1 MANISPVTNL
11 DFFETKAALKTFLSN
26 QTRFADYDFEG
37 SNMNV
42 LLDLLSYNT
51 FYNNYYYNMAISEMF
66 LDSAQERNS
75 MISHAKELN
84 YLPRSRRSAKAIVTF
99 NITASQAGN
108 FFIIP
113 KDTKISGKCGNTTFS
128 FLTEKAYTA
137 VTAQVATL
145 ANPTVPG
152 VYLPRTFTVA
162 AVDVFQ
168 GRLITETLD
177 IADTVLSNNMID
189 TRSLYVE
196 VNGVEYVYKT
206 DIFGITATDKVF
218 YLQPEEDE
226 KYSIQFGQDKFGV
239 QPESSD
245 VITAKYRINSAE
257 EANGVTSMT
266 SSGIAGASNVSITVT
281 SPSVG
286 GSSAETNESIRTF
299 APKALQVQERAVT
312 KRDYEILLRSR
323 FPNIEAISVYGGDEV
338 DPPQF
343 GKVIISVDVTGGEGA
358 ADFEIAS
365 FTDYLKDKTP
375 LTIEPVFVPAKFL
388 FIDTVVDVVFDPN
401 ITTKSASQIRS
412 EVKSA
417 VTGYSTSSLADF
429 NKTLR
434 QSRLSATLDSVD
446 GSIIS
451 SSIFASPIIQVVP
464 ILNTIQNPAFSYETS
479 LVKPYAYD
487 AITGLSGFTPAIRT
501 TKLTI
506 EGTVCRLQDDGA
518 GKMMAVT
525 ASSTSPSVF
534 KRSIG
539 TINYITGA
547 VKLSNLIVDSFEGNA
562 IKFIANSVAKDVKAP
577 KDRIITI
584 RDEDITVN
592 VTSLTE

>member
-1 MANISPVTNL
+1 MANISPVQNL
-11 DFFETKAALKTFLSN
+11 DFFETKSALKTYLSN

-42 LLDLLSYNT
+42 LLDLLAYNT

-84 YLPRSRRSAKAIVTF
+84 YLPRSRRSAKAVVTF
-99 NITASQAGN
+99 TITATQSGN

-113 KDTKISGKCGNTTFS
+113 KDTKISGKCGNTTFT

-137 VTAQVATL
+137 VTAMTNADS
-145 ANPTVPG
+145 
-152 VYLPRTFTVA
+152 PRTFLAQNVE
-162 AVDVFQ
+162 VYQ

-177 IADTVLSNNMID
+177 TSNTVLLNNMID

-196 VNGVEYVYKT
+196 VNGEEYVYKT

-226 KYSIQFGQDKFGV
+226 KYSLQFGQDKFGK
-239 QPESSD
+239 QPTPGD
-245 VITAKYRINSAE
+245 NITAKYRINSAE

-266 SSGIAGASNVSITVT
+266 SSGLPGASNVSIVVT
-281 SPSVG
+281 TPSNGGLSP
-286 GSSAETNESIRTF
+286 ETTESIRAF

-312 KRDYEILLRSR
+312 KRDYEILLRNR

-388 FIDTVVDVVFDPN
+388 FIDTVVDIVFDPN

-412 EVKSA
+412 EITNAITS
-417 VTGYSTSSLADF
+417 YSTSNLADF

-434 QSRLSATLDSVD
+434 QSRLAATLDAVD
-446 GSIIS
+446 NSIIS
-451 SSIFASPIIQVVP
+451 SSIFASPIIQYVP
-464 ILNTIQNPAFSYETS
+464 VLSTVTNPAFSYETA
-479 LVKPYAYD
+479 LVQPYAYD
-487 AITGLSGFTPAIRT
+487 ATTGLSGFTPAVRT

-506 EGTVCRLQDDGA
+506 EGTLCTLQDDGA

-525 ASSTSPSVF
+525 ASTASVSVF

-539 TINYITGA
+539 TINYRTGA
-547 VKLSNLIVDSFEGNA
+547 IKLSNLVVDSYEGSA

-584 RDEDITVN
+584 RGEDITVN
-592 VTSLTE
+592 VTTLTE

>member
-1 MANISPVTNL
+1 MANISPIQNL
-11 DFFETKAALKTFLSN
+11 DFFETKSALKTYLSN
-26 QTRFADYDFEG
+26 QDRFADYDFEG

-42 LLDLLSYNT
+42 LLDLLAYNT
-51 FYNNYYYNMAISEMF
+51 FYNNYYYNMMISEMF

-113 KDTKISGKCGNTTFS
+113 KDTKVSGKCGNTTFT

-137 VTAQVATL
+137 VTSQVAVI
-145 ANPTVPG
+145 NNG
-152 VYLPRTFTVA
+152 VVQPRTYTA
-162 AVDVFQ
+162 TDVEVYQ

-177 IADTVLSNNMID
+177 ISDTVLSNNMID

-196 VNGVEYVYKT
+196 VNGEEYVYKT

-226 KYSIQFGQDKFGV
+226 KYSIQFGQDKFGKH
-239 QPESSD
+239 PTTSD
-245 VITAKYRINSAE
+245 VITAKYRISSAE
-257 EANGVTSMT
+257 DANGVRSMT
-266 SSGIAGASNVSITVT
+266 SNGLTGASSVTLTVAT
-281 SPSVG
+281 ISNG
-286 GSSAETNESIRTF
+286 GLSAESVDSIRTF

-312 KRDYEILLRSR
+312 TRDYEILLRNR

-338 DPPQF
+338 NPPQF

-388 FIDTVVDVVFDPN
+388 FVDTVVDVVFDPN
-401 ITTKSASQIRS
+401 ITTKSPSQIRS
-412 EVKSA
+412 EVTNA
-417 VTGYSTSSLADF
+417 ITGYSTSTLSDF

-434 QSRLSATLDSVD
+434 QSRLAATLDAVD
-446 GSIIS
+446 NSIIS
-451 SSIFASPIIQVVP
+451 SSIFASPIIQYIPVLSTVS
-464 ILNTIQNPAFSYETS
+464 NPAFSYETA

-487 AITGLSGFTPAIRT
+487 ATTGLSGFTPAVRT

-506 EGTVCRLQDDGA
+506 EGTLCTLQDDGA

-525 ASSTSPSVF
+525 ASTATSSVF

-539 TINYITGA
+539 TIDYTTGA
-547 VKLSNLIVDSFEGNA
+547 IKLSNLIVDSYEGSA

-584 RDEDITVN
+584 RGEDITVN
-592 VTSLTE
+592 VTTLTE

>member
-1 MANISPVTNL
+1 MANISPIQNL
-11 DFFETKAALKTFLSN
+11 DFFETKSALKTYLSN
-26 QTRFADYDFEG
+26 QDRFADYDFEG

-42 LLDLLSYNT
+42 LLDLLAYNT
-51 FYNNYYYNMAISEMF
+51 FYNNYYYNMMISEMF

-99 NITASQAGN
+99 NITATQSGN

-113 KDTKISGKCGNTTFS
+113 KDTKINGKCGNQTFT
-128 FLTEKAYTA
+128 FLTEKAYSA
-137 VTAQVATL
+137 VSSETTTNA
-145 ANPTVPG
+145 
-152 VYLPRTFTVA
+152 PRTFTVQD
-162 AVDVFQ
+162 VEVFQ

-177 IADTVLSNNMID
+177 TSNTILSNNMID

-196 VNGVEYVYKT
+196 VNGEEYVYKT
-206 DIFGITATDKVF
+206 DIFGITAIDKVF

-226 KYSIQFGQDKFGV
+226 KYSIQFGQDKFGK
-239 QPESSD
+239 QPTPGD
-245 VITAKYRINSAE
+245 TITAKYRICAAE
-257 EANGVTSMT
+257 DANGVNSMT
-266 SSGIAGASNVSITVT
+266 SNGLPDAANVSIQITT
-281 SPSVG
+281 PSNG
-286 GSSAETNESIRTF
+286 GLSAETTESIRAF

-312 KRDYEILLRSR
+312 TRDYEILLRNR

-338 DPPQF
+338 DPPEF

-365 FTDYLKDKTP
+365 FTEYLKDKTP

-388 FIDTVVDVVFDPN
+388 FVDTIVDVVFDPN
-401 ITTKSASQIRS
+401 NTTKSPAQIQS

-417 VTGYSTSSLADF
+417 IEAYSIDSLADF

-434 QSRLSATLDSVD
+434 QSRLAATLDAVD
-446 GSIIS
+446 NSIIS
-451 SSIFASPIIQVVP
+451 SSIFASPIIQITP
-464 ILNTIQNPAFSYETS
+464 TLNTVQNPAFSYETA
-479 LVKPYAYD
+479 LVQPYAYD
-487 AITGLSGFTPAIRT
+487 ATTGLSGFTPAVRT
-501 TKLTI
+501 SKLTI
-506 EGTVCRLQDDGA
+506 EGTLVILQDDGA

-525 ASSTSPSVF
+525 ASSASQSVF
-534 KRSIG
+534 KRSLG
-539 TINYITGA
+539 TIDYSTGA
-547 VKLSNLIVDSFEGNA
+547 IKLSNLIIDSYEGNA

-584 RDEDITVN
+584 RGEDITVN
-592 VTSLTE
+592 VTTITE

>member
-1 MANISPVTNL
+1 MANISPVQDL
-11 DFFETKAALKTFLSN
+11 DFFETKTALKNYLSN
-26 QTRFADYDFEG
+26 QDRFADYDFEG

-42 LLDLLSYNT
+42 LLDLLAYNT

-84 YLPRSRRSAKAIVTF
+84 YLPRSRRSAKAVVTF
-99 NITASQAGN
+99 NITATQSGN
-108 FFIIP
+108 FFVIP
-113 KDTKISGKCGNTTFS
+113 KDTKISGKCGNVTFT

-137 VTAQVATL
+137 VTTQVATDPL
-145 ANPTVPG
+145 TPRLYTIANVE
-152 VYLPRTFTVA
+152 
-162 AVDVFQ
+162 VFQ

-177 IADTVLSNNMID
+177 ISDTTLSNKMID

-196 VNGVEYVYKT
+196 VNEEEYVYKT
-206 DIFGITATDKVF
+206 DIFGITAIDKVF

-226 KYSIQFGQDKFGV
+226 KYSLQFGQDKFGK
-239 QPESSD
+239 QPTAGD
-245 VITAKYRINSAE
+245 TITAKYRISSAE

-266 SSGIAGASNVSITVT
+266 SNGLAGAANVSIVVT
-281 SPSVG
+281 TPSNG
-286 GSSAETNESIRTF
+286 GLSAETVESIRAF

-312 KRDYEILLRSR
+312 TRDYEILLRNR

-388 FIDTVVDVVFDPN
+388 FVDTVVDVVFDPN

-412 EVKSA
+412 EVTSA
-417 VTGYSTSSLADF
+417 ITAYSTASLADF

-434 QSRLSATLDSVD
+434 QSRLAATLDAVD
-446 GSIIS
+446 NSIIS
-451 SSIFASPIIQVVP
+451 SSIFASPIIQYVP
-464 ILNTIQNPAFSYETS
+464 VLNTVSNPAFSYETA
-479 LVKPYAYD
+479 LVQPYAFD
-487 AITGLSGFTPAIRT
+487 ATTGLSGFTPAVRT

-506 EGTVCRLQDDGA
+506 EGTLVTLQDDGA

-525 ASSTSPSVF
+525 ASTSSVSVF

-539 TINYITGA
+539 TINYTTGA
-547 VKLSNLIVDSFEGNA
+547 IKLSNLIVDSYEGGA
-562 IKFIANSVAKDVKAP
+562 IKFIANSVAKDIKAP

-584 RDEDITVN
+584 RGEDITVN
-592 VTSLTE
+592 VTTLTE

>member
-1 MANISPVTNL
+1 MANISPVQDL
-11 DFFETKAALKTFLSN
+11 DFFETKTALKNYLSN
-26 QTRFADYDFEG
+26 QDRFADYDFEG

-42 LLDLLSYNT
+42 LLDLLAYNT

-84 YLPRSRRSAKAIVTF
+84 YLPRSRRSAKAVVTF
-99 NITASQAGN
+99 NITATQSVN
-108 FFIIP
+108 FFVIP
-113 KDTKISGKCGNTTFS
+113 KDTKISGKCGNVTFT

-137 VTAQVATL
+137 VTTQVATDPL
-145 ANPTVPG
+145 TPRLYTIANVE
-152 VYLPRTFTVA
+152 
-162 AVDVFQ
+162 VFQ

-177 IADTVLSNNMID
+177 ISDTTLSNKMID

-196 VNGVEYVYKT
+196 VNEEEYVYKT

-226 KYSIQFGQDKFGV
+226 KYSLQFGQDKFGK
-239 QPESSD
+239 QPTAGD
-245 VITAKYRINSAE
+245 TITAKYRISSAE

-266 SSGIAGASNVSITVT
+266 SNGLAGAANVSIVVT
-281 SPSVG
+281 TPSNG
-286 GSSAETNESIRTF
+286 GLSAETVESIRAF

-312 KRDYEILLRSR
+312 TRDYEILLRNR

-388 FIDTVVDVVFDPN
+388 FVDTVVDVVFDPN

-412 EVKSA
+412 EVTSA
-417 VTGYSTSSLADF
+417 ITAYSTASLADF

-434 QSRLSATLDSVD
+434 QSRLAATLDAVD
-446 GSIIS
+446 NSIIS
-451 SSIFASPIIQVVP
+451 SSIFASPIIQYVP
-464 ILNTIQNPAFSYETS
+464 VLNTVSNPAFSYETA
-479 LVKPYAYD
+479 LVQPYAFD
-487 AITGLSGFTPAIRT
+487 ATTGLSGFTPAVRT

-506 EGTVCRLQDDGA
+506 EGTLVTLQDDGA

-525 ASSTSPSVF
+525 ASTSSVSVF

-539 TINYITGA
+539 TINYTTGA
-547 VKLSNLIVDSFEGNA
+547 IKLSNLIVDSYEGGA
-562 IKFIANSVAKDVKAP
+562 IKFIANSVAKDIKAP

-584 RDEDITVN
+584 RGEDITVN
-592 VTSLTE
+592 VTTLTE

>member
-1 MANISPVTNL
+1 MANISPVQNL
-11 DFFETKAALKTFLSN
+11 DFFETKSALKTYLSN
-26 QTRFADYDFEG
+26 QDRFADYDFEG

-42 LLDLLSYNT
+42 LLDLLAYNT

-75 MISHAKELN
+75 LVSHAKELN
-84 YLPRSRRSAKAIVTF
+84 YMPRSRRSAKATVTF
-99 NITASQAGN
+99 NITATQSGN
-108 FFIIP
+108 FFVIP
-113 KDTKISGKCGNTTFS
+113 KDTKVNGKCGNTTFT
-128 FLTEKAYTA
+128 FIADKAYTA
-137 VTAQVATL
+137 VSNEVAT
-145 ANPTVPG
+145 NPLGPRVYTATG
-152 VYLPRTFTVA
+152 VEVY
-162 AVDVFQ
+162 Q
-168 GRLITETLD
+168 GRLMTETLD
-177 IADTVLSNNMID
+177 ISDTTLSNEMID
-189 TRSLYVE
+189 SSSLYVE
-196 VNGVEYVYKT
+196 VNNEEYVYKT

-226 KYSIQFGQDKFGV
+226 KYSLQFGQDKFGK
-239 QPESSD
+239 QPTAGD
-245 VITAKYRINSAE
+245 TITAKYRITSGPD
-257 EANGVTSMT
+257 ANGVTSMT
-266 SSGIAGASNVSITVT
+266 SNGIAGAGGVNVTVT
-281 SPSVG
+281 IPSAG
-286 GSSAETNESIRTF
+286 GLLTETSESIRMF

-338 DPPQF
+338 EPPQF

-365 FTDYLKDKTP
+365 FSDYLKDKTP

-412 EVKSA
+412 EVTNA
-417 VTGYSTSSLADF
+417 ITAYSTTNLNDF

-434 QSRLSATLDSVD
+434 QSRLAAALDAVD
-446 GSIIS
+446 NSIIS
-451 SSIFASPIIQVVP
+451 SSIFASPIIQFVPVVG
-464 ILNTIQNPAFSYETS
+464 TIQNPAFSYETA
-479 LVKPYAYD
+479 LVQPYAYD
-487 AITGLSGFTPAIRT
+487 ATTGLDGFTPAVRT
-501 TKLTI
+501 SKLTI
-506 EGTVCRLQDDGA
+506 EGTLVTLQDDGA

-525 ASSTSPSVF
+525 ASTATTSVF

-539 TINYITGA
+539 TINYSTGA
-547 VKLSNLIVDSFEGNA
+547 IKLSNLIVDSYEGGA
-562 IKFIANSVAKDVKAP
+562 VKFIANSVAKDVKAP

-584 RDEDITVN
+584 RGEDITVN

>member
-1 MANISPVTNL
+1 MANISPVQDL
-11 DFFETKAALKTFLSN
+11 DFFETKTALKNYLSN
-26 QTRFADYDFEG
+26 QDRFADYDFEG

-42 LLDLLSYNT
+42 LLDLLAYNT

-84 YLPRSRRSAKAIVTF
+84 YLPRSRRSAKAVVTF
-99 NITASQAGN
+99 NITATQSGN
-108 FFIIP
+108 FFVIP
-113 KDTKISGKCGNTTFS
+113 KDTKISGKCGNVTFT

-137 VTAQVATL
+137 VTTQVATDPL
-145 ANPTVPG
+145 TPRLYTIANVE
-152 VYLPRTFTVA
+152 
-162 AVDVFQ
+162 VFQ

-177 IADTVLSNNMID
+177 ISDTTLSNKMID

-196 VNGVEYVYKT
+196 VNEEEYVYKT

-226 KYSIQFGQDKFGV
+226 KYSLQFGQDKFGK
-239 QPESSD
+239 QPTAGD
-245 VITAKYRINSAE
+245 TITAKYRISSAE

-266 SSGIAGASNVSITVT
+266 SNGLAGAANVSIVVT
-281 SPSVG
+281 TPSNG
-286 GSSAETNESIRTF
+286 GLSAETVESIRAF

-312 KRDYEILLRSR
+312 TRDYEILLRNR

-388 FIDTVVDVVFDPN
+388 FVDTVVDVVFDPN

-412 EVKSA
+412 EVTSA
-417 VTGYSTSSLADF
+417 ITAYSTASLADF

-434 QSRLSATLDSVD
+434 QSRLAATLDAVD
-446 GSIIS
+446 NSIIS
-451 SSIFASPIIQVVP
+451 SSIFASPIIQYVP
-464 ILNTIQNPAFSYETS
+464 VLNTVSNPAFSYETA
-479 LVKPYAYD
+479 LVQPYAFD
-487 AITGLSGFTPAIRT
+487 ATTGLSGFTPAVRT

-506 EGTVCRLQDDGA
+506 EGTLVTLQDDGA

-525 ASSTSPSVF
+525 ASTSSVSVF

-539 TINYITGA
+539 TINYTTGA
-547 VKLSNLIVDSFEGNA
+547 IKLSNLIVDSYEGGA
-562 IKFIANSVAKDVKAP
+562 IKFIANSVAKDIKAP

-584 RDEDITVN
+584 RGEDITVN
-592 VTSLTE
+592 VTTLTE

>member
-1 MANISPVTNL
+1 MANISPVQNL
-11 DFFETKAALKTFLSN
+11 DFFETKSALKTYLSN

-42 LLDLLSYNT
+42 LLDLLAYNT

-84 YLPRSRRSAKAIVTF
+84 YLPRSRRSAKAVVTF
-99 NITASQAGN
+99 TITATQSGN

-113 KDTKISGKCGNTTFS
+113 KDTKISGKCGNTTFT

-137 VTAQVATL
+137 VTAMTNADS
-145 ANPTVPG
+145 
-152 VYLPRTFTVA
+152 PRTFLAQNVE
-162 AVDVFQ
+162 VYQ

-177 IADTVLSNNMID
+177 TSNTVLSNNMID

-196 VNGVEYVYKT
+196 VNGEEYVYKT

-226 KYSIQFGQDKFGV
+226 KYSLQFGQDKFGKH
-239 QPESSD
+239 PTPGD
-245 VITAKYRINSAE
+245 NITAKYRINSAE

-266 SSGIAGASNVSITVT
+266 SSGLSGASNVSIVVT
-281 SPSVG
+281 TPSNGGLSP
-286 GSSAETNESIRTF
+286 ETTESIRAF

-312 KRDYEILLRSR
+312 KRDYEILLRNR

-412 EVKSA
+412 EITNAITS
-417 VTGYSTSSLADF
+417 YSTSNLADF

-434 QSRLSATLDSVD
+434 QSRLAATLDAVD
-446 GSIIS
+446 NSIIS
-451 SSIFASPIIQVVP
+451 SSIFASPIIQYVP
-464 ILNTIQNPAFSYETS
+464 VLSTVTNPAFSYETA
-479 LVKPYAYD
+479 LVQPYAYD
-487 AITGLSGFTPAIRT
+487 ATTGLSGFTPAVRT

-506 EGTVCRLQDDGA
+506 EGTLCTLQDDGA

-525 ASSTSPSVF
+525 ASTASVSVF

-539 TINYITGA
+539 TINYRTGA
-547 VKLSNLIVDSFEGNA
+547 IKLSNLVVDSYEGSA

-584 RDEDITVN
+584 RGEDITVN
-592 VTSLTE
+592 VTTLTE

>member
-1 MANISPVTNL
+1 MANISPVQNL
-11 DFFETKAALKTFLSN
+11 DFFETKSALKTYLSN

-42 LLDLLSYNT
+42 LLDLLAYNT

-84 YLPRSRRSAKAIVTF
+84 YLPRSRRSAKAVVTF
-99 NITASQAGN
+99 TITATQSGN

-113 KDTKISGKCGNTTFS
+113 KDTKISGKCGNTTFT

-137 VTAQVATL
+137 VTAMTNADS
-145 ANPTVPG
+145 
-152 VYLPRTFTVA
+152 PRTFLAQNVE
-162 AVDVFQ
+162 VYQ

-177 IADTVLSNNMID
+177 TSNTVLSNNMID

-196 VNGVEYVYKT
+196 VNGEEYVYKT

-226 KYSIQFGQDKFGV
+226 KYSLQFGQDKFGK
-239 QPESSD
+239 QPTPGD
-245 VITAKYRINSAE
+245 NITAKYRINSAE

-266 SSGIAGASNVSITVT
+266 SSGLPGASNVSIVVT
-281 SPSVG
+281 TPSNGGLSP
-286 GSSAETNESIRTF
+286 ETTESIRAF

-312 KRDYEILLRSR
+312 KRDYEILLRNR

-412 EVKSA
+412 EITNAITS
-417 VTGYSTSSLADF
+417 YSTSNLADF

-434 QSRLSATLDSVD
+434 QSRLAATLDAVD
-446 GSIIS
+446 NSIIS
-451 SSIFASPIIQVVP
+451 SSIFASPIIQYVP
-464 ILNTIQNPAFSYETS
+464 VLSTVTNPAFSYETA
-479 LVKPYAYD
+479 LVQPYAYD
-487 AITGLSGFTPAIRT
+487 ATTGLSGFTPAVRT

-506 EGTVCRLQDDGA
+506 EGTLCTLQDDGA

-525 ASSTSPSVF
+525 ASTASVSVF

-539 TINYITGA
+539 TINYSTGA
-547 VKLSNLIVDSFEGNA
+547 IKLSNLVVDSYEGSA

-584 RDEDITVN
+584 RGEDITVN
-592 VTSLTE
+592 VTTLTE

>member
-1 MANISPVTNL
+1 MANISPVQNL
-11 DFFETKAALKTFLSN
+11 DFFETKSALKTYLSN
-26 QTRFADYDFEG
+26 QDRFADYDFEG

-42 LLDLLSYNT
+42 LLDLLAYNT

-75 MISHAKELN
+75 LVSHAKELN
-84 YLPRSRRSAKAIVTF
+84 YLPRSRRSSKAVVTF
-99 NITASQAGN
+99 NITATQSGN
-108 FFIIP
+108 FFVIP
-113 KDTKISGKCGNTTFS
+113 KDTKVNGKCGNTTYS
-128 FLTEKAYTA
+128 FLTDKAYTA
-137 VTAQVATL
+137 VSTAAAITND
-145 ANPTVPG
+145 AG
-152 VYLPRTFTVA
+152 VVTQPRTYTVA
-162 AVDVFQ
+162 SVDVFQ
-168 GRLITETLD
+168 GRLLTETLD
-177 IADTVLSNNMID
+177 ISDTTLSNKMID

-196 VNGVEYVYKT
+196 VNGEEYVYKT

-226 KYSIQFGQDKFGV
+226 KYSLQFGQDKFGK
-239 QPESSD
+239 QPTAGD
-245 VITAKYRINSAE
+245 TITAKYRICSGPDAD
-257 EANGVTSMT
+257 GVTSM
-266 SSGIAGASNVSITVT
+266 SSNGLAGSGGVSITVT
-281 SPSVG
+281 QPSAG
-286 GSSAETNESIRTF
+286 GFLTETVDSIRTF

-312 KRDYEILLRSR
+312 KRDYEILLRNR
-323 FPNIEAISVYGGDEV
+323 FPNIEAISVYGGNEV

-412 EVKSA
+412 EISA
-417 VTGYSTSSLADF
+417 ALTAYSTNNLADF

-434 QSRLSATLDSVD
+434 QSRLAATLDAVD
-446 GSIIS
+446 NSIIS
-451 SSIFASPIIQVVP
+451 SSIFASPIIQFVP
-464 ILNTIQNPAFSYETS
+464 ILSTVQNPSFSYETA
-479 LVKPYAYD
+479 LVQPYAYD
-487 AITGLSGFTPAIRT
+487 ATTGLSGFTPAVRT

-506 EGTVCRLQDDGA
+506 EGTLVTLQDDGA

-525 ASSTSPSVF
+525 ASTASPVVF
-534 KRSIG
+534 KRSVG
-539 TINYITGA
+539 TINYSTGA
-547 VKLSNLIVDSFEGNA
+547 VKLSNLIVDTYEGSA

-584 RDEDITVN
+584 RGEDITVN

>member
-1 MANISPVTNL
+1 
-11 DFFETKAALKTFLSN
+11 
-26 QTRFADYDFEG
+26 
-37 SNMNV
+37 
-42 LLDLLSYNT
+42 
-51 FYNNYYYNMAISEMF
+51 
-66 LDSAQERNS
+66 
-75 MISHAKELN
+75 
-84 YLPRSRRSAKAIVTF
+84 
-99 NITASQAGN
+99 
-108 FFIIP
+108 
-113 KDTKISGKCGNTTFS
+113 
-128 FLTEKAYTA
+128 
-137 VTAQVATL
+137 
-145 ANPTVPG
+145 
-152 VYLPRTFTVA
+152 
-162 AVDVFQ
+162 
-168 GRLITETLD
+168 
-177 IADTVLSNNMID
+177 MID

-226 KYSIQFGQDKFGV
+226 KYSLQFGQDKFGV

-312 KRDYEILLRSR
+312 TRDYEILLRSR

-547 VKLSNLIVDSFEGNA
+547 VKLSNLIVDSFDGNA

>member
-1 MANISPVTNL
+1 MANISPVQDL
-11 DFFETKAALKTFLSN
+11 DFFETKTALKNYLSN
-26 QTRFADYDFEG
+26 QDRFADYDFEG

-42 LLDLLSYNT
+42 LLDLLAYNT

-84 YLPRSRRSAKAIVTF
+84 YLPRSRRSAKAVVTF
-99 NITASQAGN
+99 NITATQSGN
-108 FFIIP
+108 FFVIP
-113 KDTKISGKCGNTTFS
+113 KDTKISGKCGNVTFT

-137 VTAQVATL
+137 VTTQVATDPL
-145 ANPTVPG
+145 TPRLYTIANVE
-152 VYLPRTFTVA
+152 
-162 AVDVFQ
+162 VFQ

-177 IADTVLSNNMID
+177 ISDTTLSNKMID

-196 VNGVEYVYKT
+196 VNEEEYVYKT

-226 KYSIQFGQDKFGV
+226 KYSLQFGQDKFGK
-239 QPESSD
+239 QPTAGD
-245 VITAKYRINSAE
+245 TITAKYRISSAE

-266 SSGIAGASNVSITVT
+266 SSGLAGAANVSIVVT
-281 SPSVG
+281 TPSNG
-286 GSSAETNESIRTF
+286 GLSAETVESIRAF

-312 KRDYEILLRSR
+312 TRDYEILLRNR

-388 FIDTVVDVVFDPN
+388 FVDTIVDVVFDPN

-412 EVKSA
+412 EVTSA
-417 VTGYSTSSLADF
+417 ITAYSTASLADF

-434 QSRLSATLDSVD
+434 QSRLAATLDAVD
-446 GSIIS
+446 NSIIS
-451 SSIFASPIIQVVP
+451 SSIFASPIIQYVP
-464 ILNTIQNPAFSYETS
+464 VLNTVSNPAFSYETA
-479 LVKPYAYD
+479 LVQPYAFD
-487 AITGLSGFTPAIRT
+487 ATTGLSGFTPAVRT

-506 EGTVCRLQDDGA
+506 EGTLVTLQDDGA

-525 ASSTSPSVF
+525 ASTSSVSVF

-539 TINYITGA
+539 TIDYTTGA
-547 VKLSNLIVDSFEGNA
+547 IKLSNLIVDSYEGGA
-562 IKFIANSVAKDVKAP
+562 IKFIANSVAKDIKAP

-584 RDEDITVN
+584 RGEDITVN
-592 VTSLTE
+592 VTTLTE

>member
-1 MANISPVTNL
+1 MANISPVQNL
-11 DFFETKAALKTFLSN
+11 DFFETKSALKTYLSN

-42 LLDLLSYNT
+42 LLDLLAYNT

-84 YLPRSRRSAKAIVTF
+84 YLPRSRRSAKAVVTF
-99 NITASQAGN
+99 TITATQSGN

-113 KDTKISGKCGNTTFS
+113 KDTKISGKCGNTTFT

-137 VTAQVATL
+137 VTAMTNADS
-145 ANPTVPG
+145 
-152 VYLPRTFTVA
+152 PRTFLAQNVE
-162 AVDVFQ
+162 VYQ

-177 IADTVLSNNMID
+177 TSNTVLSNNMID

-196 VNGVEYVYKT
+196 VNGEEYVYKT

-226 KYSIQFGQDKFGV
+226 KYSLQFGQDKFGK
-239 QPESSD
+239 QPTPGD
-245 VITAKYRINSAE
+245 NITAKYRINSAE

-266 SSGIAGASNVSITVT
+266 SSGLPGASNVSIVVT
-281 SPSVG
+281 TPSNGGLSP
-286 GSSAETNESIRTF
+286 ETTESIRAF

-312 KRDYEILLRSR
+312 KRDYEILLRNR

-388 FIDTVVDVVFDPN
+388 FIDTVVDIVFDPN

-412 EVKSA
+412 EITNAITS
-417 VTGYSTSSLADF
+417 YSTSNLADF

-434 QSRLSATLDSVD
+434 QSRLAATLDAVD
-446 GSIIS
+446 NSIIS
-451 SSIFASPIIQVVP
+451 SSIFASPIIQYVP
-464 ILNTIQNPAFSYETS
+464 VLSTVTNPAFSYETA
-479 LVKPYAYD
+479 LVQPYAYD
-487 AITGLSGFTPAIRT
+487 ATTGLSGFTPAVRT

-506 EGTVCRLQDDGA
+506 EGTLCTLQDDGA

-525 ASSTSPSVF
+525 ASTASVSVF

-539 TINYITGA
+539 TINYSTGA
-547 VKLSNLIVDSFEGNA
+547 IKLSNLVVDSYEGSA

-584 RDEDITVN
+584 RGEDITVN
-592 VTSLTE
+592 VTTLTE

>member
-1 MANISPVTNL
+1 MANISPIQNL
-11 DFFETKAALKTFLSN
+11 DFFETKSALKTYLSN
-26 QTRFADYDFEG
+26 QDRFADYDFEG

-42 LLDLLSYNT
+42 LLDLLAYNT
-51 FYNNYYYNMAISEMF
+51 FYNNYYYNMMISEMF

-99 NITASQAGN
+99 NITATQSGN

-113 KDTKISGKCGNTTFS
+113 KDTKINGKCGNQTFT
-128 FLTEKAYTA
+128 FLTEKAYSA
-137 VTAQVATL
+137 VSSETTTNA
-145 ANPTVPG
+145 
-152 VYLPRTFTVA
+152 PRTFTVQD
-162 AVDVFQ
+162 VEVFQ

-177 IADTVLSNNMID
+177 TSNTILSNNMID

-196 VNGVEYVYKT
+196 VNGEEYVYKT
-206 DIFGITATDKVF
+206 DIFGITAIDKVF

-226 KYSIQFGQDKFGV
+226 KYSIQFGQDKFGK
-239 QPESSD
+239 QPTPGD
-245 VITAKYRINSAE
+245 NITAKYRICSAE
-257 EANGVTSMT
+257 DANGVNSMT
-266 SSGIAGASNVSITVT
+266 SNGLPDAANVSIQITT
-281 SPSVG
+281 PSNG
-286 GSSAETNESIRTF
+286 GLSAETTESIRAF

-312 KRDYEILLRSR
+312 TRDYEILLRNR

-338 DPPQF
+338 DPPEF

-365 FTDYLKDKTP
+365 FTEYLKDKTP

-388 FIDTVVDVVFDPN
+388 FVDTIVDVVFDPN
-401 ITTKSASQIRS
+401 NTTKSPAQIQS

-417 VTGYSTSSLADF
+417 IEAYSIDSLADF

-434 QSRLSATLDSVD
+434 QSRLAATLDAVD
-446 GSIIS
+446 NSIIS
-451 SSIFASPIIQVVP
+451 SSIFASPIIQITP
-464 ILNTIQNPAFSYETS
+464 TLNTVQNPAFSYETA
-479 LVKPYAYD
+479 LVQPYAYD
-487 AITGLSGFTPAIRT
+487 ATTGLTGFTPAVRT
-501 TKLTI
+501 SKLTI
-506 EGTVCRLQDDGA
+506 EGTLVILQDDGA

-525 ASSTSPSVF
+525 ASSASQSVF
-534 KRSIG
+534 KRSLG
-539 TINYITGA
+539 TIDYSTGA
-547 VKLSNLIVDSFEGNA
+547 IKLSNLIIDSYEGNA

-584 RDEDITVN
+584 RGEDITVN
-592 VTSLTE
+592 VTTITE

>member
-1 MANISPVTNL
+1 MANISPVQDL
-11 DFFETKAALKTFLSN
+11 DFFETKTALKNYLSN
-26 QTRFADYDFEG
+26 QDRFADYDFEG

-42 LLDLLSYNT
+42 LLDLLAYNT

-84 YLPRSRRSAKAIVTF
+84 YLPRSRRSAKAVVTF
-99 NITASQAGN
+99 NITATQSSN
-108 FFIIP
+108 FFVIP
-113 KDTKISGKCGNTTFS
+113 KDTKISGKCGNVTFT

-137 VTAQVATL
+137 VTTQVATDPL
-145 ANPTVPG
+145 TPRLYTIANVE
-152 VYLPRTFTVA
+152 
-162 AVDVFQ
+162 VFQ

-177 IADTVLSNNMID
+177 ISDTTLSNKMID

-196 VNGVEYVYKT
+196 VNEEEYVYKT

-226 KYSIQFGQDKFGV
+226 KYSLQFGQDKFGK
-239 QPESSD
+239 QPTAGD
-245 VITAKYRINSAE
+245 TITAKYRISSAE

-266 SSGIAGASNVSITVT
+266 SNGLAGAANVSIVVT
-281 SPSVG
+281 TPSNG
-286 GSSAETNESIRTF
+286 GLSAETVESIRAF

-312 KRDYEILLRSR
+312 TRDYEILLRNR

-388 FIDTVVDVVFDPN
+388 FVDTVVDVVFDPN

-412 EVKSA
+412 EVTSA
-417 VTGYSTSSLADF
+417 ITAYSTASLADF

-434 QSRLSATLDSVD
+434 QSRLAATLDAVD
-446 GSIIS
+446 NSIIS
-451 SSIFASPIIQVVP
+451 SSIFASPIIQYVP
-464 ILNTIQNPAFSYETS
+464 VLNTVSNPAFSYETA
-479 LVKPYAYD
+479 LVQPYAFD
-487 AITGLSGFTPAIRT
+487 ATTGLSGFTPAVRT

-506 EGTVCRLQDDGA
+506 EGTLVTLQDDGA

-525 ASSTSPSVF
+525 ASTSSVSVF

-539 TINYITGA
+539 TINYTTGA
-547 VKLSNLIVDSFEGNA
+547 IKLSNLIVDSYEGGA
-562 IKFIANSVAKDVKAP
+562 IKFIANSVAKDIKAP

-584 RDEDITVN
+584 RGEDITVN
-592 VTSLTE
+592 VTTLTE

>member
-1 MANISPVTNL
+1 MANISPVQDL
-11 DFFETKAALKTFLSN
+11 DFFETKTALKNYLSN
-26 QTRFADYDFEG
+26 QDRFADYDFEG

-42 LLDLLSYNT
+42 LLDLLAYNT

-84 YLPRSRRSAKAIVTF
+84 YLPRSRRSAKAVVTF
-99 NITASQAGN
+99 NITATQSGN
-108 FFIIP
+108 FFVIP
-113 KDTKISGKCGNTTFS
+113 KDTKISGKCGNVTFT

-137 VTAQVATL
+137 VTTQVATDPL
-145 ANPTVPG
+145 TPRLYTIANVE
-152 VYLPRTFTVA
+152 
-162 AVDVFQ
+162 VFQ

-177 IADTVLSNNMID
+177 ISDTTLSNKMID

-196 VNGVEYVYKT
+196 VNEEEYVYKT

-226 KYSIQFGQDKFGV
+226 KYSLQFGQDKFGK
-239 QPESSD
+239 QPTAGD
-245 VITAKYRINSAE
+245 TITAKYRISSAE

-266 SSGIAGASNVSITVT
+266 SSGLAGAANVSIVVT
-281 SPSVG
+281 TPSNG
-286 GSSAETNESIRTF
+286 GLSAETVESIRAF

-312 KRDYEILLRSR
+312 TRDYEILLRNR

-388 FIDTVVDVVFDPN
+388 FVDTVVDVVFDPN

-412 EVKSA
+412 EVTSA
-417 VTGYSTSSLADF
+417 ITAYSTASLADF

-434 QSRLSATLDSVD
+434 QSRLAATLDAVD
-446 GSIIS
+446 NSIIS
-451 SSIFASPIIQVVP
+451 SSIFASPIIQYVP
-464 ILNTIQNPAFSYETS
+464 VLNTVSNPAFSYETA
-479 LVKPYAYD
+479 LVQPYAFD
-487 AITGLSGFTPAIRT
+487 ATTGLSGFTPAVRT

-506 EGTVCRLQDDGA
+506 EGTLVTLQDDGA

-525 ASSTSPSVF
+525 ASTSSVSVF

-539 TINYITGA
+539 TIDYTTGA
-547 VKLSNLIVDSFEGNA
+547 IKLSNLIVDSYEGGA
-562 IKFIANSVAKDVKAP
+562 IKFIANSVAKDIKAP

-584 RDEDITVN
+584 RGEDITVN
-592 VTSLTE
+592 VTTLTE

>member
-1 MANISPVTNL
+1 MANISPVQNL
-11 DFFETKAALKTFLSN
+11 DFFETKSALKTYLSN

-42 LLDLLSYNT
+42 LLDLLAYNT

-84 YLPRSRRSAKAIVTF
+84 YLPRSRRSAKAVVTF
-99 NITASQAGN
+99 TITATQSGN

-113 KDTKISGKCGNTTFS
+113 KDTKISGKCGNTTFT

-137 VTAQVATL
+137 VTAMTNASS
-145 ANPTVPG
+145 
-152 VYLPRTFTVA
+152 PRTFLAQNVE
-162 AVDVFQ
+162 VYQ

-177 IADTVLSNNMID
+177 TSNTVLSNNMID

-196 VNGVEYVYKT
+196 VNGEEYVYKT

-226 KYSIQFGQDKFGV
+226 KYSLQFGQDKFGK
-239 QPESSD
+239 QPTAGD
-245 VITAKYRINSAE
+245 NITAKYRINSAE

-266 SSGIAGASNVSITVT
+266 SSGLPGASNVSIVVT
-281 SPSVG
+281 TPSNGGLSP
-286 GSSAETNESIRTF
+286 ETTESIRAF

-312 KRDYEILLRSR
+312 KRDYEILLRNR

-388 FIDTVVDVVFDPN
+388 FIDTVVDIVFDPN

-412 EVKSA
+412 EITNAITS
-417 VTGYSTSSLADF
+417 YSTSNLADF

-434 QSRLSATLDSVD
+434 QSRLAATLDAVD
-446 GSIIS
+446 NSIIS
-451 SSIFASPIIQVVP
+451 SSIFASPIIQYVP
-464 ILNTIQNPAFSYETS
+464 ILSIVTNPAFSYETA
-479 LVKPYAYD
+479 LVQPYAYD
-487 AITGLSGFTPAIRT
+487 ATTGLSGFTPAVRT

-506 EGTVCRLQDDGA
+506 EGTLCTLQDDGA

-525 ASSTSPSVF
+525 ASTSSVSVF

-539 TINYITGA
+539 TINYSTGA
-547 VKLSNLIVDSFEGNA
+547 IKLSNLVVDSYEGSA

-584 RDEDITVN
+584 RGEDITVN
-592 VTSLTE
+592 VTTLTE

>member
-1 MANISPVTNL
+1 MANISPVQNL
-11 DFFETKAALKTFLSN
+11 DFFETKTALKNYLSN
-26 QTRFADYDFEG
+26 QARFADYDFEG

-42 LLDLLSYNT
+42 LLDLLAYNT

-84 YLPRSRRSAKAIVTF
+84 YLPRSRRSAKAVVTF
-99 NITASQAGN
+99 NITATQSGN

-113 KDTKISGKCGNTTFS
+113 KDTKINGKCGNTTFT

-137 VTAQVATL
+137 VTAMTDASS
-145 ANPTVPG
+145 
-152 VYLPRTFTVA
+152 PRKFLVQD
-162 AVDVFQ
+162 VEVFQ

-177 IADTVLSNNMID
+177 TSNTILSNNMID

-196 VNGVEYVYKT
+196 VNGEEYVYKT
-206 DIFGITATDKVF
+206 DIFGITSTDKVF

-226 KYSIQFGQDKFGV
+226 KYSIQFGQDKFGK
-239 QPESSD
+239 QPTPGD
-245 VITAKYRINSAE
+245 NITAKYRINSAE
-257 EANGVTSMT
+257 EANGVRSMT
-266 SSGIAGASNVSITVT
+266 SNGLAGAANVSITVT
-281 SPSVG
+281 TPSNG
-286 GSSAETNESIRTF
+286 GLSAESVESIRAF

-312 KRDYEILLRSR
+312 TRDYEILLRNR

-388 FIDTVVDVVFDPN
+388 FVDTVVDVVFDPN
-401 ITTKSASQIRS
+401 ITTKSPSQIRS
-412 EVKSA
+412 EITNAITS
-417 VTGYSTSSLADF
+417 YSTSTLSDF

-434 QSRLSATLDSVD
+434 QSRLAATLDAVD
-446 GSIIS
+446 NSIIS
-451 SSIFASPIIQVVP
+451 SSIFASPIIQYVP
-464 ILNTIQNPAFSYETS
+464 VLSTVSNPAFSYETA
-479 LVKPYAYD
+479 LVQPYAYD
-487 AITGLSGFTPAIRT
+487 ATTGLSGFTPAVRT

-506 EGTVCRLQDDGA
+506 EGTLCTLQDDGA

-525 ASSTSPSVF
+525 ASTASVSVF

-539 TINYITGA
+539 TINYSTGA
-547 VKLSNLIVDSFEGNA
+547 IKLSNLVVDSYEGSA
-562 IKFIANSVAKDVKAP
+562 VKFIANSVAKDVKAP

-584 RDEDITVN
+584 RGEDITVN
-592 VTSLTE
+592 VTTLTE

>member
-1 MANISPVTNL
+1 MANISPVQDL
-11 DFFETKAALKTFLSN
+11 DFFETKTALKNYLSN
-26 QTRFADYDFEG
+26 QDRFADYDFEG

-42 LLDLLSYNT
+42 LLDLLAYNT

-84 YLPRSRRSAKAIVTF
+84 YLPRSRRSAKAVVTF
-99 NITASQAGN
+99 NITATQSGN
-108 FFIIP
+108 FFVIP
-113 KDTKISGKCGNTTFS
+113 KDTKISGKCGNVTFT

-137 VTAQVATL
+137 VTTQVATDPL
-145 ANPTVPG
+145 TPRLYTIANVE
-152 VYLPRTFTVA
+152 
-162 AVDVFQ
+162 VFQ

-177 IADTVLSNNMID
+177 ISDTTLSNKMID

-196 VNGVEYVYKT
+196 VNEEEYVYKT

-226 KYSIQFGQDKFGV
+226 KYSLQFGQDKFGK
-239 QPESSD
+239 QPTAGD
-245 VITAKYRINSAE
+245 TITAKYRISSAE

-266 SSGIAGASNVSITVT
+266 SSGLAGAANVSIVVT
-281 SPSVG
+281 TPSNG
-286 GSSAETNESIRTF
+286 GLSAETVESIRAF

-312 KRDYEILLRSR
+312 TRDYEILLRNR

-388 FIDTVVDVVFDPN
+388 FVDTVVDVVFDPN

-412 EVKSA
+412 EVTSA
-417 VTGYSTSSLADF
+417 ITAYSTASLADF

-434 QSRLSATLDSVD
+434 QSRLAATLDAVD
-446 GSIIS
+446 NSIIS
-451 SSIFASPIIQVVP
+451 SSIFASPIIQYVP
-464 ILNTIQNPAFSYETS
+464 VLNTVSNPAFSYETA
-479 LVKPYAYD
+479 LVQPYAFD
-487 AITGLSGFTPAIRT
+487 ATTGLSGFTPAVRT

-506 EGTVCRLQDDGA
+506 EGTLVTLQDDGA

-525 ASSTSPSVF
+525 ASTSSVSVF

-539 TINYITGA
+539 TINYTTGA
-547 VKLSNLIVDSFEGNA
+547 IKLSNLIVDSYEGGA
-562 IKFIANSVAKDVKAP
+562 IKFIANSVAKDIKAP

-584 RDEDITVN
+584 RGEDITVN
-592 VTSLTE
+592 VTTLTE

>member
-1 MANISPVTNL
+1 MANISPVQDL
-11 DFFETKAALKTFLSN
+11 DFFETKTALKNYLSN
-26 QTRFADYDFEG
+26 QDRFADYDFEG

-42 LLDLLSYNT
+42 LLDLLAYNT

-84 YLPRSRRSAKAIVTF
+84 YLPRSRRSAKAVVTF
-99 NITASQAGN
+99 NITATQSSN
-108 FFIIP
+108 FFVIP
-113 KDTKISGKCGNTTFS
+113 KDTKISGKCGNVTFT

-137 VTAQVATL
+137 VTTQVAVII
-145 ANPTVPG
+145 NG
-152 VYLPRTFTVA
+152 VVQPRTYTATDVE
-162 AVDVFQ
+162 VFQ

-177 IADTVLSNNMID
+177 ISDTTLSNKMID

-196 VNGVEYVYKT
+196 VNEEEYVYKT

-226 KYSIQFGQDKFGV
+226 KYSLQFGQDKFGK
-239 QPESSD
+239 QPTAGD
-245 VITAKYRINSAE
+245 TITAKYRISSAE

-266 SSGIAGASNVSITVT
+266 SNGLAGAANVSIVVT
-281 SPSVG
+281 TPSNG
-286 GSSAETNESIRTF
+286 GLSAETVESIRAF

-312 KRDYEILLRSR
+312 TRDYEILLRNR

-388 FIDTVVDVVFDPN
+388 FVDTVVDVVFDPN

-412 EVKSA
+412 EVTSA
-417 VTGYSTSSLADF
+417 ITAYSTASLADF

-434 QSRLSATLDSVD
+434 QSRLAATLDAVD
-446 GSIIS
+446 NSIIS
-451 SSIFASPIIQVVP
+451 SSIFASPIIQYVP
-464 ILNTIQNPAFSYETS
+464 VLNTVSNPAFSYETA
-479 LVKPYAYD
+479 LVQPYAFD
-487 AITGLSGFTPAIRT
+487 ATTGLSGFTPAVRT

-506 EGTVCRLQDDGA
+506 EGTLVTLQDDGA

-525 ASSTSPSVF
+525 ASTSSVSVF

-539 TINYITGA
+539 TINYTTGA
-547 VKLSNLIVDSFEGNA
+547 IKLSNLIVDSYEGGA
-562 IKFIANSVAKDVKAP
+562 IKFIANSVAKDIKAP

-584 RDEDITVN
+584 RGEDITVN
-592 VTSLTE
+592 VTTLTE

>member
-1 MANISPVTNL
+1 MANISPVQNL
-11 DFFETKAALKTFLSN
+11 DFFETKSALKTYLSN

-42 LLDLLSYNT
+42 LLDLLAYNT

-84 YLPRSRRSAKAIVTF
+84 YLPRSRRSAKAVVTF
-99 NITASQAGN
+99 TITATQSGN

-113 KDTKISGKCGNTTFS
+113 KDTKISGKCGNTTFT

-137 VTAQVATL
+137 VTAMTNA
-145 ANPTVPG
+145 AS
-152 VYLPRTFTVA
+152 PRTFLAQNVE
-162 AVDVFQ
+162 VYQ

-177 IADTVLSNNMID
+177 TSNTVLSNNMID

-196 VNGVEYVYKT
+196 VNGEEYVYKT

-226 KYSIQFGQDKFGV
+226 KYSLQFGQDKFGK
-239 QPESSD
+239 QPTPGD
-245 VITAKYRINSAE
+245 NITAKYRINSAE

-266 SSGIAGASNVSITVT
+266 SSGLPGASNVSIVVT
-281 SPSVG
+281 TPSNGGLSP
-286 GSSAETNESIRTF
+286 ETTESIRAF

-312 KRDYEILLRSR
+312 KRDYEILLRNR

-388 FIDTVVDVVFDPN
+388 FIDTVVDIVFDPN

-412 EVKSA
+412 EITNAITS
-417 VTGYSTSSLADF
+417 YSTSNLSDF

-434 QSRLSATLDSVD
+434 QSRLAATLDAVD
-446 GSIIS
+446 NSIIS
-451 SSIFASPIIQVVP
+451 SSIFASPIIQYVP
-464 ILNTIQNPAFSYETS
+464 ILSTVTNPAFSYETA
-479 LVKPYAYD
+479 LVQPYAYD
-487 AITGLSGFTPAIRT
+487 ATTGLSGFTPAVRT

-506 EGTVCRLQDDGA
+506 EGTLCTLQDDGA

-525 ASSTSPSVF
+525 ASTASVSVF

-539 TINYITGA
+539 TINYSTGA
-547 VKLSNLIVDSFEGNA
+547 IKLSNLVVDSYEGSA

-577 KDRIITI
+577 KDLIITI
-584 RDEDITVN
+584 RGEDITVN
-592 VTSLTE
+592 VTTLTE

>member
-1 MANISPVTNL
+1 MANISPVQNL
-11 DFFETKAALKTFLSN
+11 DFFETKSALKTYLSN

-42 LLDLLSYNT
+42 LLDLLAYNT

-84 YLPRSRRSAKAIVTF
+84 YLPRSRRSAKAVVTF
-99 NITASQAGN
+99 TITATQSGN

-113 KDTKISGKCGNTTFS
+113 KDTKISGKCGNTTFT

-137 VTAQVATL
+137 VTAMTNAD
-145 ANPTVPG
+145 
-152 VYLPRTFTVA
+152 LPRTFLAQNVE
-162 AVDVFQ
+162 VYQ

-177 IADTVLSNNMID
+177 TSNTVLSNNMID

-196 VNGVEYVYKT
+196 VNGEEYVYKT

-226 KYSIQFGQDKFGV
+226 KYSLQFGQDKFGK
-239 QPESSD
+239 QPTPGD
-245 VITAKYRINSAE
+245 NITAKYRINSAE

-266 SSGIAGASNVSITVT
+266 SSGLPGASNVSIVVT
-281 SPSVG
+281 TPSNGGLSP
-286 GSSAETNESIRTF
+286 ETTESIRAF

-312 KRDYEILLRSR
+312 KRDYEILLRNR

-388 FIDTVVDVVFDPN
+388 FIDTVVDIVFDPN

-412 EVKSA
+412 EITNAITS
-417 VTGYSTSSLADF
+417 YSTSNLADF

-434 QSRLSATLDSVD
+434 QSRLAATLDAVD
-446 GSIIS
+446 NSIIS
-451 SSIFASPIIQVVP
+451 SSIFASPIIQYVP
-464 ILNTIQNPAFSYETS
+464 VLSTVTNPAFSYETA
-479 LVKPYAYD
+479 LVQPYAYD
-487 AITGLSGFTPAIRT
+487 ATTGLSGFTPAVRT

-506 EGTVCRLQDDGA
+506 EGTLCTLQDDGA

-525 ASSTSPSVF
+525 ASTASVSVF

-539 TINYITGA
+539 TINYSTGA
-547 VKLSNLIVDSFEGNA
+547 IKLSNLVVDSYEGSA

-584 RDEDITVN
+584 RGEDITVN
-592 VTSLTE
+592 VTTLTE

>member
-1 MANISPVTNL
+1 MANISPVQDL
-11 DFFETKAALKTFLSN
+11 DFFETKTALKNYLSN
-26 QTRFADYDFEG
+26 QDRFADYDFEG

-42 LLDLLSYNT
+42 LLDLLAYNT

-84 YLPRSRRSAKAIVTF
+84 YLPRSRRSAKAVVTF
-99 NITASQAGN
+99 NITATQSGN
-108 FFIIP
+108 FFVIP
-113 KDTKISGKCGNTTFS
+113 KDTKISGKCGNVTFT

-137 VTAQVATL
+137 VTTQVATDPL
-145 ANPTVPG
+145 TPRLYTIANVE
-152 VYLPRTFTVA
+152 
-162 AVDVFQ
+162 VFQ

-177 IADTVLSNNMID
+177 ISDTTLSNKMID

-196 VNGVEYVYKT
+196 VNEEEYVYKT

-226 KYSIQFGQDKFGV
+226 KYSLQFGQDKFGK
-239 QPESSD
+239 QPTAGD
-245 VITAKYRINSAE
+245 TITAKYRISSAE

-266 SSGIAGASNVSITVT
+266 SSGLAGAANVSIVVT
-281 SPSVG
+281 TPSNG
-286 GSSAETNESIRTF
+286 GLSAETVESIRAF

-312 KRDYEILLRSR
+312 TRDYEILLRNR

-388 FIDTVVDVVFDPN
+388 FVDTIVDVVFDPN

-412 EVKSA
+412 EVTSA
-417 VTGYSTSSLADF
+417 ITAYSTASLADF

-434 QSRLSATLDSVD
+434 QSRLAATLDAVD
-446 GSIIS
+446 NSIIS
-451 SSIFASPIIQVVP
+451 SSIFASPIIQYVP
-464 ILNTIQNPAFSYETS
+464 VLNTVSNPAFSYETA
-479 LVKPYAYD
+479 LVQPYAFD
-487 AITGLSGFTPAIRT
+487 ATTGLSGFTPAVRT

-506 EGTVCRLQDDGA
+506 EGTLVTLQDDGA

-525 ASSTSPSVF
+525 ASTSSVSVF

-539 TINYITGA
+539 TINYTTGA
-547 VKLSNLIVDSFEGNA
+547 IKLSNLIVDSYEGGA
-562 IKFIANSVAKDVKAP
+562 IKFIANSVAKDIKAP

-584 RDEDITVN
+584 RGEDITVN
-592 VTSLTE
+592 VTTLTE

>member
-1 MANISPVTNL
+1 MANISPVQNL
-11 DFFETKAALKTFLSN
+11 DFFETKSALKTYLSN
-26 QTRFADYDFEG
+26 QDRFADYDFEG

-42 LLDLLSYNT
+42 LLDLLAYNT

-84 YLPRSRRSAKAIVTF
+84 YLPRSRRSAKAVVTF
-99 NITASQAGN
+99 SITATQSGN
-108 FFIIP
+108 YFIIP
-113 KDTKISGKCGNTTFS
+113 KDTKISGKCGNTTFT
-128 FLTEKAYTA
+128 FLTEKAYSA
-137 VTAQVATL
+137 VTAMTNA
-145 ANPTVPG
+145 AA
-152 VYLPRTFTVA
+152 PRTFLVQD
-162 AVDVFQ
+162 VEVFQ

-177 IADTVLSNNMID
+177 TSNTILSNNMID

-196 VNGVEYVYKT
+196 VNGEEYVYKT
-206 DIFGITATDKVF
+206 DIFGITSTDKVF

-226 KYSIQFGQDKFGV
+226 KYSIQFGQDKFGK
-239 QPESSD
+239 QPTPGD
-245 VITAKYRINSAE
+245 NITAKYRINSAE
-257 EANGVTSMT
+257 EANGVRSMT
-266 SSGIAGASNVSITVT
+266 SNGLAGAANVSITVT
-281 SPSVG
+281 TPSNG
-286 GSSAETNESIRTF
+286 GLSAESVESIRAF

-312 KRDYEILLRSR
+312 TRDYEILLRNR

-388 FIDTVVDVVFDPN
+388 FVDTVVDVVFDPN
-401 ITTKSASQIRS
+401 ITTKSPSQIRS
-412 EVKSA
+412 EITNAITS
-417 VTGYSTSSLADF
+417 YSTSTLSDF

-434 QSRLSATLDSVD
+434 QSRLAATLDAVD
-446 GSIIS
+446 NSIIS
-451 SSIFASPIIQVVP
+451 SSIFASPIIQYVP
-464 ILNTIQNPAFSYETS
+464 VLSTVSNPAFSYETA
-479 LVKPYAYD
+479 LVQPYAYD
-487 AITGLSGFTPAIRT
+487 ATTGLSGFTPAVRT
-501 TKLTI
+501 SKLTI
-506 EGTVCRLQDDGA
+506 EGTLCTLQDDGA

-525 ASSTSPSVF
+525 ASTASVSVF

-539 TINYITGA
+539 TINYSTGA
-547 VKLSNLIVDSFEGNA
+547 IKLSNLVVDSYEGSA
-562 IKFIANSVAKDVKAP
+562 VKFIANSVAKDVKAP

-584 RDEDITVN
+584 RGEDITVN
-592 VTSLTE
+592 VTTLTE